1 MPDDA
6 DREKHRATV
15 RASFDK
21 QAVDFSN
28 SPVMTDRGALDRLV
42 AWTAVGGGERVL
54 DVACGPGLVAA
65 ALAPHVTTVVGVDVT
80 PAMLARAAA
89 VVCERGVTNAA
100 FAQADVERLPFPDR
114 CFDRVVSRRAFHH
127 FPDPA
132 PVLGEMA
139 RVCAANGAIVI
150 EDQAPPPDP
159 AAADVMTMIDR
170 LRDPSHTRAVDP
182 DTWATLFAGAG
193 LAIDALAF
201 AERALDFDE
210 WITRAHPTPTD
221 AAGARAMLEA
231 AARGEIPGLQAWHAG
246 TALRFLI
253 AFQLVRGVRS
263 GGRPEPR
270 QWPAKA
276 S

>member
-182 DTWATLFAGAG
+182 DAWDGLCADAG
-193 LAIDALAF
+193 LAL
-201 AERALDFDE
+201 ERVWVSMLELDFDE
-210 WITRAHPTPTD
+210 WITRAHPRPDDGTR
-221 AAGARAMLEA
+221 AREMLEA
-231 AARGEIPGLQAWHAG
+231 AARGEFPGLHAWHAG
-246 TALRFLI
+246 GALRFTVGL
-253 AFQLVRGVRS
+253 QLVRAVMR
-263 GGRPEPR
+263 
-270 QWPAKA
+270 
-276 S
+276 